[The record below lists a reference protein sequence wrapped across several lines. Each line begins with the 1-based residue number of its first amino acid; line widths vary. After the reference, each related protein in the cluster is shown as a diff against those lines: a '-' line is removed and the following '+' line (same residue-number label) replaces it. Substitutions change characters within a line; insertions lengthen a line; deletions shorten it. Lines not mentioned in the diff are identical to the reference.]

1 MPIKIK
7 WGLIQ
12 MTTYQMKKNQKK
24 RIKTHKLSVS
34 VEQILFTGLITSQQ
48 DLKIQL
54 DPENKPL
61 NRKPL
66 MIIHKTK
73 AI

>member
-1 MPIKIK
+1 MLIKIK

-12 MTTYQMKKNQKK
+12 MTTYQMKKSQKK
-24 RIKTHKLSVS
+24 RTKTHKLSVS
-34 VEQILFTGLITSQQ
+34 VEQILFTGLVTSQQ

-61 NRKPL
+61 NRKQL